1 MGVRINIELLDLTFL
16 VECFCNP
23 LTVFANLVE
32 YYLKY
37 GSGID
42 AGGYEAVILELQ
54 LGHLPIGRLCH
65 GGARK
70 QQ

>member
-1 MGVRINIELLDLTFL
+1 MGVRIDVDLFDYAFVIECGCDPIA
-16 VECFCNP
+16 VP
-23 LTVFANLVE
+23 ANLIE
-32 YYLKY
+32 YHLKY
-37 GSGID
+37 GCRVG